1 MTAQEAGLFL
11 VRHGQAR
18 LGSEDYDRLSGL
30 GQAQAGRLARRL
42 GPVLLAGPQLWSGT
56 LRRHRQTL
64 EPIQGAGGSVQQTSD
79 LDEFSTYG
87 LVRAALRNADRLER
101 PVPPPWQLADPVTH
115 LDELLAWFPDVLAA
129 WQADRLPDCHVGRW
143 SDFRERVLRPG
154 ERWAAELEGGRSVV
168 VVSSAGVIAT
178 LVAELAGFDL
188 SWQRSLAVKLYNASV
203 SELKRVE
210 GAWQLVTC
218 NCVRHL
224 DDDGLR
230 TLA

>member
-1 MTAQEAGLFL
+1 MMLDEARLFL
-11 VRHGQAR
+11 VRHAQAS
-18 LGSEDYDRLSGL
+18 LGSDDYDRLSGL
-30 GQAQAGRLARRL
+30 GRAQAGKVAQRLE
-42 GPVLLAGPQLWSGT
+42 PVLHAGAQLWCGT
-56 LRRHRQTL
+56 LRRQRQTL
-64 EPIQGAGGSVQQTSD
+64 EPLQGPDGRVQQTSD
-79 LDEFSTYG
+79 LDEFSTHG

-101 PVPPPWQLADPVTH
+101 PVPPTWQLADPVTH
-115 LDELLAWFPDVLAA
+115 LDELLAWFPCVLAA
-129 WQADRLPDCHVGRW
+129 WQADRLPDRQVGSW

-154 ERWAAELEGGRSVV
+154 RSWAAALEQGRSVV

-188 SWQRSLAVKLYNASV
+188 PWQRSLAVKLYNASV
-203 SELKRVE
+203 SELRRVE

-224 DDDGLR
+224 DGDGLR